1 LPRDQA
7 PVPGEQSAR
16 GHDPVEPQARG
27 QQPGQGG
34 DHGAVG
40 PVRPGA
46 GNLAAQDGDLMP
58 EHQDLSVLGG
68 ALRARSASQPN
79 SLIMSRQTRRTSM
92 IVERNGRSQALAR
105 VGTAHASTA
114 TLLLTATHGVLGTHS
129 RTATAQPAELS
140 VLYGERDARYHG
152 KGTDR

>member
-1 LPRDQA
+1 MAEADELALDAPVGPARILPGQLLGERADFIWDSRASRGVRVGPFPRDQA

-46 GNLAAQDGDLMP
+46 GNLAAQDGDLLP
-58 EHQDLSVLGG
+58 EHQDLGVLGG

-92 IVERNGRSQALAR
+92 IAERNGRSQALAR
-105 VGTAHASTA
+105 VWHGT
-114 TLLLTATHGVLGTHS
+114 
-129 RTATAQPAELS
+129 R
-140 VLYGERDARYHG
+140 
-152 KGTDR
+152 